1 MFITLVKRTTL
12 GLLCLVF
19 LVVLIC
25 LLSGLA
31 HAQSK
36 LQVELNGK
44 NALGQGPGASGASAQ
59 SDLASKKVLIL
70 HSFAYAQP
78 AYKIID
84 AALIESFVS
93 SGLNFNNLYFEFLDL
108 VRRIAFFPLR
118 LIISIRLNTVRWI

>member
-1 MFITLVKRTTL
+1 MSKRFVDPAL
-12 GLLCLVF
+12 SGPWSLVF
-19 LVVLIC
+19 LISLIW
-25 LLSGLA
+25 LLSGPV
-31 HAQSK
+31 HAQAPAQS
-36 LQVELNGK
+36 
-44 NALGQGPGASGASAQ
+44 ALDAKGTPSSGTGVSGTSGQ

>member
-1 MFITLVKRTTL
+1 MT
-12 GLLCLVF
+12 GLMR
-19 LVVLIC
+19 
-25 LLSGLA
+25 
-31 HAQSK
+31 
-36 LQVELNGK
+36 
-44 NALGQGPGASGASAQ
+44 GASAQ

-84 AALIESFVS
+84 AAFIESFVS

-118 LIISIRLNTVRWI
+118 LIISIRLNTVQWI